1 MVVLGIYQ
9 QLVVV
14 TTSYQQLPVVTGS
27 YQQSLVVISSYW
39 YLLVVTGSYQ
49 QLLVVSSSCR
59 QLLVVGGISY
69 WYLLVVAGSYQQ
81 LPVITDWSRLF
92 LFAWTISIDVVE
104 VEVQKY
110 IRALNVR
117 PRAEKQL
124 YFSSSH
130 DVSLVDFVSGSIG
143 TLGVLNSPPLG
154 SANVVLNQC
163 SHKAITLRRLYL

>member
-1 MVVLGIYQ
+1 MVDLGIYQ
-9 QLVVV
+9 QL
-14 TTSYQQLPVVTGS
+14 
-27 YQQSLVVISSYW
+27 LVVISSY
-39 YLLVVTGSYQ
+39 YQLLVVISSCRQFLIIIGSYQ

-59 QLLVVGGISY
+59 QLMVVGGISY

-92 LFAWTISIDVVE
+92 
-104 VEVQKY
+104 Y
-110 IRALNVR
+110 IFIFI
-117 PRAEKQL
+117 QL

-130 DVSLVDFVSGSIG
+130 DVSLVDFVSGNIG